1 MDVEKLS
8 AELSK
13 RQSRMWQVVDPHAMA
28 EWVFGDPE
36 LVEPLDALPGAAPL
50 LDGVRAALGT
60 DLDLASYRSLALGV
74 AGVVIRATVP
84 AAAQTDAAHWLLTEH
99 VRPDWEWI
107 RLTVGVS
114 EVLIAGW
121 SDEELEVT
129 LRLAASPMADAFRR
143 RVLDDTM
150 LKELGVERVE
160 DNLGSFGDDAV
171 RYRCQDLFAAVEFL
185 SLPVVVT
192 AARLMNARLAAG
204 SFPHTP
210 NYDPAVAAEAW
221 AAAEVVFG
229 DEGPFAALDEGL
241 EFDQDAGYR
250 DEDPFAD
257 EVVAA
262 TLAGADDG
270 PLDRRLAD
278 RLAEAGIVASPE
290 CDGLS
295 VDLAWCGDDG
305 RRWIAVVRTDE
316 PVDPADR
323 LRLGL
328 GAAIEQR
335 ERLAARDVKVGAVLL
350 VPSVPD
356 PAWHD
361 ICASVDV
368 LLLTAAD
375 PAGWTALA

>member
-13 RQSRMWQVVDPHAMA
+13 RQSRMWQVIDPHAMA

-36 LVEPLDALPGAAPL
+36 LVEPLDALPAAAPL

-60 DLDLASYRSLALGV
+60 DLDTASYRSLALGV

-84 AAAQTDAAHWLLTEH
+84 AAAQTGSAHWLLTEH

-121 SDEELEVT
+121 SDEEFEVT
-129 LRLAASPMADAFRR
+129 LRLAASPIEDAFRR
-143 RVLDDTM
+143 RVLDETT

-160 DNLGSFGDDAV
+160 DNLRSFGDDAV

-185 SLPVVVT
+185 CLPVVVT

-229 DEGPFAALDEGL
+229 DEGPFAALDEDL
-241 EFDQDAGYR
+241 EFDLDAGYR
-250 DEDPFAD
+250 DEDPIETPAPVGYGAHPARSAAGRPAGRGRD
-257 EVVAA
+257 RGQPRLRRAAGGPRVVRRRRPA
-262 TLAGADDG
+262 
-270 PLDRRLAD
+270 LDRRGANRRVSRPRRPAPD
-278 RLAEAGIVASPE
+278 RARTGHRAARASGRPGRE
-290 CDGLS
+290 
-295 VDLAWCGDDG
+295 G
-305 RRWIAVVRTDE
+305 RRRTARAE
-316 PVDPADR
+316 RPRSRPGTTSAPA
-323 LRLGL
+323 
-328 GAAIEQR
+328 
-335 ERLAARDVKVGAVLL
+335 
-350 VPSVPD
+350 ST
-356 PAWHD
+356 
-361 ICASVDV
+361 CCC
-368 LLLTAAD
+368 
-375 PAGWTALA
+375 

>member
-13 RQSRMWQVVDPHAMA
+13 RQSRMWQVIDPHAMA

-36 LVEPLDALPGAAPL
+36 LVEPLDALPAAAPL
-50 LDGVRAALGT
+50 LDGVRAALGS
-60 DLDLASYRSLALGV
+60 DLDTASYRSLALGV

-84 AAAQTDAAHWLLTEH
+84 AAAQTGSAHWLLTEH

-129 LRLAASPMADAFRR
+129 LRLAASPIEDAFRR
-143 RVLDDTM
+143 RVLDEAT

-160 DNLGSFGDDAV
+160 DNLRSFGDDAV

-185 SLPVVVT
+185 CLPVVVT

-229 DEGPFAALDEGL
+229 DEGPFAALDEDL
-241 EFDQDAGYR
+241 EFDLDTGYR
-250 DEDPFAD
+250 DEDPIETPAPVGT
-257 EVVAA
+257 EH
-262 TLAGADDG
+262 T

-278 RLAEAGIVASPE
+278 RLAEAGIVASPD
-290 CDGLS
+290 CDGLP
-295 VDLAWCGDDG
+295 VDLAWSADDG

-316 PVDPADR
+316 PADPADR
-323 LRLGL
+323 LRIGLGL
-328 GAAIEQR
+328 AIEQR
-335 ERLAARDVKVGAVLL
+335 ERLAAQDVKVGAVLL

-356 PAWHD
+356 QAWHD
-361 ICASVDV
+361 ICVSVDV
-368 LLLTAAD
+368 LLLTADD
-375 PAGWTALA
+375 PASWTALA